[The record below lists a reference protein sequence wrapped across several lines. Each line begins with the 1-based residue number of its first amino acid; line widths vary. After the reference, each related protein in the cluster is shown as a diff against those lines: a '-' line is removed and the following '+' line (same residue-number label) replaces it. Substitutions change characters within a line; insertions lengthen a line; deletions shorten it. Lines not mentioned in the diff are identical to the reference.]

1 MKRTLQRGSIAIV
14 LGLTGALLAACAN
27 ERGAA
32 PRAEA
37 SSAPSA
43 VVSMY
48 AAMPY
53 EPHPI
58 PALDVSK
65 IDPAYLRQV
74 VSYPTPE
81 QPGTIIVD
89 TPNHFLYLVLGNGQA
104 MRYGIGVGR
113 EGFSWAGRAYIGDR
127 QEWPKWFPPDE
138 MIDRQPELE
147 PYRDGGME
155 PGLQNPLGARA
166 LYLYR
171 DKKDTLY
178 RLHGTNEPWSIG
190 KSVSSGCIRLFNQ
203 DIIDLHARVNIGA
216 PVVVI
221 PDPSTIITTPQ
232 NEERV
237 ETRRP
242 A

>member
-1 MKRTLQRGSIAIV
+1 MKRTLQQGRIAIAF
-14 LGLTGALLAACAN
+14 GLITVLLAACAS
-27 ERGAA
+27 ERKATPYAQASPAPGAA
-32 PRAEA
+32 
-37 SSAPSA
+37 
-43 VVSMY
+43 VSMY

-53 EPHPI
+53 EQHPI

-65 IDPAYLRQV
+65 IDPVYLRQV
-74 VSYPTPE
+74 VPYPTAE

-89 TPNHFLYLVLGNGQA
+89 TPNHFLYLVLEGGQA

-113 EGFSWAGRAYIGDR
+113 EGFSWAGRAEIGDR
-127 QEWPKWFPPDE
+127 QEWPKWFPPAE

-147 PYRDGGME
+147 PYRNGME
-155 PGLQNPLGARA
+155 PGLGNPLGARA

-171 DKKDTLY
+171 DGKDTLY

-190 KSVSSGCIRLFNQ
+190 KSVSSGCIRMFNQ
-203 DIIDLHARVNIGA
+203 DIIDLHARVNVGA

-221 PDPSTIITTPQ
+221 ADPSTIAAPES
-232 NEERV
+232 EERAAP
-237 ETRRP
+237 RRP

>member
-1 MKRTLQRGSIAIV
+1 MMRTLQRGSVAIA
-14 LGLTGALLAACAN
+14 LGLTAALLAACAS
-27 ERGAA
+27 ERSTRPQAQ
-32 PRAEA
+32 A
-37 SSAPSA
+37 SSAQSA
-43 VVSMY
+43 ALSMY

-53 EPHPI
+53 EQHPI

-65 IDPAYLRQV
+65 IDPVYLRQV
-74 VSYPTPE
+74 VDYPTPE

-147 PYRDGGME
+147 PYRDNGME
-155 PGLQNPLGARA
+155 PGLGNPLGARA

-171 DKKDTLY
+171 DNKDTLY

-190 KSVSSGCIRLFNQ
+190 QSVSSGCIRLFNQ

-221 PDPSTIITTPQ
+221 PDPSTIAAPEEKERTTP
-232 NEERV
+232 
-237 ETRRP
+237 RRP